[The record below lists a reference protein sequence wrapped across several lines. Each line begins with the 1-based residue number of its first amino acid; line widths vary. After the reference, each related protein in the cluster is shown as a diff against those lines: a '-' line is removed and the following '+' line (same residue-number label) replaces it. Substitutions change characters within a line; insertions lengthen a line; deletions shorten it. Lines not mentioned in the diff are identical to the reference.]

1 MSDDRVPA
9 GLGTVGI
16 IGTGAMGAAMW
27 ARLHD
32 QGVTA
37 AVHDVDTAAT
47 ARLAEQGAIV
57 HADATEL
64 AEACDVVVLSLPR
77 SGDVEQATLGARG
90 VADAGPGTT
99 VLDTTSGVPS
109 ASRAIGGALA
119 DRGVG
124 YADVG
129 VTGGV
134 EGARA
139 GTLLMMAGGRDDV
152 IDAGLGV
159 LELLSRRVV
168 RCGDVGAGHTM
179 KTLLNQANQTKLIA
193 ELEALIVATKV
204 GLDPAVTADVLGLTV
219 WQNWLL
225 GDGGRREFG
234 FTLGLANKDFD
245 VAMQLAAEAGVAI
258 PVGAAG
264 HQSMRVARSVA
275 GADADLIEEVGVWER
290 FAEVR
295 IEPR

>member
-1 MSDDRVPA
+1 VCD
-9 GLGTVGI
+9 I
-16 IGTGAMGAAMW
+16 
-27 ARLHD
+27 
-32 QGVTA
+32 
-37 AVHDVDTAAT
+37 DTAAT
-47 ARLAEQGAIV
+47 ARLAEQGATV
-57 HADATEL
+57 HADPAAL
-64 AEACDVVVLSLPR
+64 ASECDVVVLSLPR
-77 SGDVEQATLGARG
+77 SSDVEQATLGAGG
-90 VADAGPGTT
+90 VADAGNATV

-109 ASRAIGGALA
+109 ASRAIAAGLDA
-119 DRGVG
+119 RGVG

-139 GTLLMMAGGRDDV
+139 GALLMMAGGPDAV
-152 IDAGLGV
+152 LDAGTPV
-159 LELLSRRVV
+159 LEKLARRVV

-193 ELEALIVATKV
+193 ELEALLVATKL
-204 GLDPAVTADVLGLTV
+204 GLDPNVTADVLGLTV

-225 GDGGRREFG
+225 GAEGRRSFG

-245 VAMQLAAEAGVAI
+245 VAMQVAAEAGVAV

-264 HQSMRVARSVA
+264 HQSMRVARAVA
-275 GADADLIEEVGVWER
+275 GPDADLIEEVGVWEG
-290 FAEVR
+290 FADVR

>member
-1 MSDDRVPA
+1 MGDD
-9 GLGTVGI
+9 GTSVDVGSVGI
-16 IGTGAMGAAMW
+16 VGTGAMGAAMW

-32 QGVTA
+32 EGITA
-37 AVHDVDTAAT
+37 AVCDIDTAAT
-47 ARLAEQGAIV
+47 ARLAEQGATV
-57 HADATEL
+57 HADPAAL
-64 AEACDVVVLSLPR
+64 AFECDVVVLSLPR
-77 SGDVEQATLGARG
+77 SSDVEQATLGAGG
-90 VADAGPGTT
+90 VADAGNATV

-109 ASRAIGGALA
+109 ASRAIAAGLDA
-119 DRGVG
+119 RGVG

-139 GTLLMMAGGRDDV
+139 GALLMMAGGPDAV
-152 IDAGLGV
+152 LDAGTPV
-159 LELLSRRVV
+159 LEKLARRVV

-193 ELEALIVATKV
+193 ELEALLVATKL
-204 GLDPAVTADVLGLTV
+204 GLDPNVTADVLGLTV

-225 GDGGRREFG
+225 GAEGRRSFG

-245 VAMQLAAEAGVAI
+245 VAMQVAAEAGVAV

-264 HQSMRVARSVA
+264 HQSMRVARAVA
-275 GADADLIEEVGVWER
+275 GADADLIEEVGVWEG
-290 FAEVR
+290 FADVR

>member
-1 MSDDRVPA
+1 MGDDGA
-9 GLGTVGI
+9 GAAVGSVGI
-16 IGTGAMGAAMW
+16 VGTGAMGAAMW

-32 QGVTA
+32 EGITA
-37 AVHDVDTAAT
+37 DVFDVAPAAT
-47 ARLAEQGAIV
+47 AALVDQGATR
-57 HADATEL
+57 HDGPAAL
-64 AEACDVVVLSLPR
+64 AAACDVVVLSLPR
-77 SGDVEQATLGARG
+77 SADVEQATLGAGG
-90 VADAGPGTT
+90 VADAGPGTI

-109 ASRAIGGALA
+109 ASRAIAAALA

-134 EGARA
+134 DGARA
-139 GTLLMMAGGRDDV
+139 GTLLMMAGGADDV
-152 IDAGLGV
+152 VDAGTPV
-159 LELLSRRVV
+159 LEHLARRVV

-193 ELEALIVATKV
+193 ELEALIVATRL
-204 GLDPAVTADVLGLTV
+204 GLDPNVTADVLGLTV

-225 GDGGRREFG
+225 GAEGRRPFG

-245 VAMQLAAEAGVAI
+245 VAMQVAAEAGVAI

-264 HQSMRVARSVA
+264 HQAMRVARAVA

-290 FAEVR
+290 FAGVR
-295 IEPR
+295 IGPG